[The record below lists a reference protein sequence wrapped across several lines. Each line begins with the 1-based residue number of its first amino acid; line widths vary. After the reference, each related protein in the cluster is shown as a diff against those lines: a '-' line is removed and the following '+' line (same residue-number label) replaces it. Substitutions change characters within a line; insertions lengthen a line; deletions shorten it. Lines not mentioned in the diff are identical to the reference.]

1 MDKKRER
8 ASNFDKAETRLLT
21 ELVTKY
27 KYIIEN
33 KKTDAVTNKDKEAAW
48 GRIASSFNATTS
60 GTTTR
65 SSKTLKLK
73 YEGIKKA
80 TKKKM
85 SCRRQELYR
94 TGGGPSNAPDFDDVE
109 EKVLAICS
117 NIIGLEAR
125 NDSDNIS
132 DVIQP
137 ASVPLK
143 IDLSQDDLNL
153 KFKRFQETIQDS
165 DIQIVMLNQETDEKD
180 LNESASQ
187 NAEPTIIGTE
197 NGEDSYNK
205 WGTWN
210 PKALKSKIN
219 PVLKPTKASV
229 TAKIDEL
236 SATRLELVHLQQE
249 IAKKEH
255 YFVEQEHELK
265 MTHLRNEEIRKQEL
279 HNLMLKTMQQKD

>member
-117 NIIGLEAR
+117 NITGLEAR

-132 DVIQP
+132 DVIQS

-165 DIQIVMLNQETDEKD
+165 DIQIVMLNQETD
-180 LNESASQ
+180 
-187 NAEPTIIGTE
+187 
-197 NGEDSYNK
+197 DSYNK